1 MKVNIIG
8 LNGFGKR
15 HIEAWSK
22 ADIDIEITERK
33 MDIVNELKSKYDIKK
48 VYGSLEEAFKSDAE
62 IFDLVLPHNLHKDVT
77 IRSLSLGKHVLVEKP
92 IATEIKDA
100 QEMIRSSEEH
110 RRKLMV
116 ADQYYFDPSVWKAKE
131 FMDSGKIGSAH
142 TIIIRD
148 QRKYNWHGWRSQASI
163 MGGGPLIDGG
173 IHFIDT
179 LLNLSGEYVSIRSN
193 FYKSVPSIEEPDT
206 VEALFKFR
214 NGSNG
219 VFFYS
224 WGYPYPPLLPSFEI
238 VGTEGSIVEDITT
251 KPNNFET
258 PKGKRAYGD
267 PILNGSLIDLGKHD
281 IFFDE
286 VSGFL
291 KSVLDDSPVPF
302 DPYLA
307 LRDLKAVKDIYSSSI

>member
-22 ADIDIEITERK
+22 LDVDIEITERK
-33 MDIVNELKSKYDIKK
+33 AEVVRDLLSRYDIAK
-48 VYGSLEEAFKSDAE
+48 VNSSLEEAFNSDAD
-62 IFDLVLPHNLHKDVT
+62 IFDLVLPHNLHHDVT
-77 IRSLSLGKHVLVEKP
+77 VKSLALGKHVMVEKP
-92 IATEIKDA
+92 IATDVSDA
-100 QEMIRSSEEH
+100 KKMIRSSIQNK
-110 RRKLMV
+110 RKLMV

-131 FMDSGKIGSAH
+131 IMDSGKIGSVH

-179 LLNLSGEYVSIRSN
+179 MLNLAGEYISVRSN
-193 FYKSVPSIEEPDT
+193 FYRSVASIEEPDT
-206 VEALFKFR
+206 VEAIIKFK

-219 VFFYS
+219 LFFYS
-224 WGYPYPPLLPSFEI
+224 WGYPYPPPLPSFEI
-238 VGTEGSIVEDITT
+238 IGTDGSILEDLKS
-251 KPNNFET
+251 KPNNFEA

-267 PILNGSLIDLGKHD
+267 PIVNGDLIDLGSHD
-281 IFFDE
+281 IFVDE
-286 VSGFL
+286 ASGFL
-291 KSVLDDSPVPF
+291 KSVVDDIPVPF
-302 DPYLA
+302 DPELA
-307 LRDLKAVKDIYSSSI
+307 LRDLVAVKDIYANSI